1 MEAFS
6 GEHTLQF
13 LDSSF
18 TRSWMHFWLKAE
30 TETLTTAV
38 ISECQEPLH
47 SQRQRFTSYL
57 KQIRTLTPEICPNY
71 WTFLAGA
78 NKSPYSP
85 IFPGERKSLVLILS
99 QFWTATICET
109 EKPFVAGGNHFAP
122 SSIFKVKAALCVHSQ
137 WQKIIIA
144 KFGQQEHVSL
154 IQSFMNS
161 KHQLLIRKSLCISF
175 LYLCIPSPT
184 IYCCKGMLVAV

>member
-1 MEAFS
+1 MFSSEGEKKKKPRFLKMEAFS

-18 TRSWMHFWLKAE
+18 TRSWMHFWLIAE
-30 TETLTTAV
+30 RETLTTAV

-47 SQRQRFTSYL
+47 SQRQRFTSCL

-122 SSIFKVKAALCVHSQ
+122 SSIFKVKAALCVHR
-137 WQKIIIA
+137 
-144 KFGQQEHVSL
+144 
-154 IQSFMNS
+154 QSMTENHNCQIWSTGACQSNPEF
-161 KHQLLIRKSLCISF
+161 HEQ
-175 LYLCIPSPT
+175 
-184 IYCCKGMLVAV
+184 